1 MSKQIIDVG
10 IQGNDGTGDSIRTS
24 FQKVN
29 DNFTELYAAFGA
41 GGSLKFTSLG
51 DAPASYTPNQIIMAS
66 TTGAA
71 LTART
76 LRGGTNISINTTSNS
91 EVVISSPI
99 SGLVTDVYPSLQTS
113 MNANLFTIGRL
124 RDPSEAAVTQFNTA
138 FANTPVGNT
147 TVSYTTTIGQ
157 MPVTVSYA
165 DSHYL
170 KILNGKVVDPLKVRN
185 QPLLPEITD
194 IDSPLNTNSTSY
206 DLTLKSNYL
215 ATEAIQ
221 RKDAVYR
228 GGDTM
233 TGALTLSDHPSPL
246 NGQGIVNGA
255 GDLQAA
261 TKFYVDN
268 NSYTSANNLYVTTK
282 GDDLQINS
290 PAGSEGRGWAYSYK
304 TLGAAALRAE
314 TLINLA
320 QSEPGP
326 YRQRIVYTQG
336 PNQYDSV
343 TGTPVL
349 LNGNSGL
356 VGYTDAVSVLRAN
369 KEFIQ
374 KETIAYINK
383 KYVNTFTIDNA
394 TYTAIFNNLIE
405 AVSYDL
411 AIGSTWNP
419 TSQISALFNGTKTEV
434 IANQVSQLKA
444 GINYARDQILGYAYT
459 DTKLNTYTSQIIDAL
474 CYDMTAGG
482 NFQSIIAGLA
492 YNNVSTGLST
502 TETASL
508 FDPTTLTVTS
518 GVGNAA
524 FTTLTYAAQLVTP
537 YTVGSTIIVK
547 GMVPIGMNGIWTVS
561 SANATSV
568 SYACGVNATATVV
581 GTVCLNNVI
590 NNILSL
596 SAVSGPAGVAAGA
609 VTSLTANANV
619 VRQVLLTGAIPTLNM
634 PGTGTTSASK
644 LNAKTL
650 LLNNITFI
658 QAEIT
663 GYLQSNYPQISID
676 SSFAKTDVKY
686 IVWSLAYDLVYGGN
700 SQSIYTGLQY
710 WLNGVKQIST
720 PKVPAYANAIGYIN
734 NLAQAVVTNTAPAT
748 KYQQSINQYTNETLS
763 MTTTPSGGERAVI
776 LASILA
782 NVTSVKNIVLA
793 VTIPSPSVTYPT
805 LTGISSDLTTARTSI
820 LNNKTVAAEL
830 TYGNLQGKAVDFVNA
845 TYPSISDSGIITSIT
860 SLFKVATDILDVGF
874 LNGANVTYGVSLQGT
889 NTDHAIAAVKAN
901 LDFIADEAYAYS
913 IVNNP
918 SFVPH
923 GDTTQSQNV
932 LNFKKNIKLGIQAAL
947 YDCAYGG
954 NSGSLFWGKTFWNA
968 SGISLLTSPSE
979 KSITS
984 TAFTRAAAAAVS
996 CMSNSASTTTT
1007 YRSTGNTTPVV
1018 DTGTTDGQGGSSP
1031 NAGTRFTVS
1040 IEILKDILLN
1050 NTATVYVYP
1059 SLTSYTTAKQTA
1071 RNIVSTN
1078 KASIT
1083 QSTNSYLSTTFV
1095 GGFVYNEA
1103 TCLRDIGLILD
1114 GMIIDLETGDH
1125 ANSNPAT
1132 YQGVTAGK
1140 SYYRNSSSLKAI
1152 SSTQR
1157 TPTIDGISFAKNL
1170 GIQVL
1175 NKLKGIPTYQSII
1188 AQAYGSYSPSQDAIT
1203 DFSNDMDI
1211 VLNIMQYGLGVA
1223 PTPSFG
1229 SGTYSVTV
1237 TNGGNGFVD
1246 QGSPNNVH
1254 IIPGKVL
1261 LGNTSGALGTIVKYT
1276 SNSGGSNVDTIIY
1289 RLTKPGFFIGGET
1302 VDFAETVKDLNIT
1315 IMIESGIYYEDY
1327 PIRLAEGV
1335 TIKGDDF
1342 RRVLIRPKDR
1352 ISQSPW
1358 RGVFF
1363 YRDSIIDGLQ
1373 IGPINFAGVD
1383 HATELVTAINISATT
1398 GNISVT
1404 LANGQAPQSWIGL
1417 VLTTDTTEAG
1427 VGTSGTG
1434 RAVINSISGNVLY
1447 CTVVY
1452 PFSTSGTKPASG
1464 IGAWHLYDT
1473 LNYGRHYLTDSTQA
1487 ESASNLPKN
1496 NKEMDVF
1503 LVNDAVRLKLISLQG
1518 HGGFVMVLDPEGQI
1532 KTKSPYAQE
1541 CGSFSGSKN
1550 AKRFAGGQFID
1561 GFTGRLFGN
1570 VTAVADSGLTLTV
1583 VGETNSGLDIRPPQ
1597 VPCSF
1602 YVQGNRFQVNDV
1614 LSFNSTTKTVVITLD
1629 VSTPFNPAT
1638 AYNSTI
1644 FSNNLDAIL
1653 DAVRYDVALGS
1664 NYQSI
1669 RSGLTYLT
1677 PQNAVF
1683 GLSKALITQGLTKS
1697 GELLNALTGF
1707 PSSGLDTAGKT
1718 RVTAGFNTI
1727 TNIINNGI
1735 GAAPTITY
1743 PAVVS
1748 AITTQAMVY
1757 AKNILQ
1763 DASIKD
1769 FIKQEIT
1776 GYIADTFVVRNIS
1789 GYSAVKSQ
1797 RDIGYVIDALTYDLL
1812 YNNLNNNSNSQTYDI
1827 AKAYWNTITHV
1838 SYLNSVGSPN
1848 ERAVCLAAFGRL
1860 RIILPYIVQGNALP
1874 SKATGNSV
1882 LQKLAAAF
1890 SGVGTSAE
1898 GTRLQTLVDLLIDIV
1913 TNETT
1918 ATARNLPT
1926 ISSVS
1931 TTADLVTDWTNIGT
1945 AKTANKSATVGYI
1958 NSGASLKINLE
1969 MAGNRSMLA
1978 NDFTQINDLGY
1989 GIIATNGGLTEQVAT
2004 FSYYCWTGYWATN
2017 GGQVRSIAGSNS
2029 HGTYGLR
2036 STGYDLTEVPD
2047 SVSLVEDFVQTAVV
2061 YKSGIYSATMTPTTS
2076 VQALQVY
2083 ILGWQYK
2090 PFSNSELEIDHTASG
2105 GLVSRYL
2112 VTGAQHTSVTINGV
2126 NVLQLNLSTGGGS
2139 GTSGSGLLFPL
2150 YDGQLVTIRILQS
2163 VKFSGVANSN
2173 PTRPS
2178 TSLQYIDN
2186 LLDVYRILSYSV
2198 TESTGELLSSGVAI
2212 LQSDS
2217 SFAYYKLVTDTGYLT
2232 TLDLDSAITVTGA
2245 SGSAG
2250 TVTITFANQVNAPFT
2265 IGNIITVQGIVNGG
2279 AGATNLYNGKYT
2291 VTACSATQV
2300 QFDSTVTATYASA
2313 GKVGLKTQGS
2323 RFGDD
2328 KIAVISIG
2336 QANIIAQLNKG
2347 TYITGWYGRTY
2358 RVKAY
2363 VATVVD
2369 GSGNQISNSYIT
2381 IDPNPVYNNSNDG
2394 GSISALTW
2402 IRSTA
2407 GVGAR
2412 RVITYAIPFGTTPV
2426 VDGSYIVANN
2436 TTKSYNGTYQVT
2448 AVSNQT
2454 VVTVPTT
2461 TNITVGQVVSAN
2473 AAALAAGAQI
2483 PINCLVQ
2490 NVDEGGTQFTV
2501 SPAIWFPVG
2510 GTNTIVTTTI
2520 RNINRITITG
2530 GSGYTVAPT
2539 ITVSGGGNSGEQ
2551 AIITVGVEGGI
2562 ITTYTIVSP
2571 GSGYTSV
2578 PNIAITRGV
2587 GDTTG
2592 AGGALVAEL
2601 TAAVSGGGIPTSVVN
2616 TNTVNLLYPTDP
2628 GVTGTATN
2636 ASNNSTGD
2644 GTITV
2649 VSGTGLVVG
2658 QPITFGGTTAFG
2670 GLAFNTQYYIT
2681 FVTGTKIKVSTTLGG
2696 SDITFATDASGTM
2709 SYSATS
2715 FTFGSPVITATS
2727 SQTPTRTFSSGVGS
2741 AGTVAITIPTQGSAP
2756 VANSYYRITGNT
2768 NPLYN
2773 GSWKVADSGSTTTSI
2788 VLNYPADPGTWSSST
2803 ATTIT
2808 KEVTS
2813 ATSGQLGIAKGF
2825 PSDTGITLRLGYSAS
2840 ALGQITTKIS
2850 TTRATGHDFL
2860 DIGTGGYTTTN
2871 YPSLIYGPPAI
2882 AAKDNNQVVE
2892 ETVGRVFYVTTD
2904 QNGIFRVGKFFTVDQ
2919 GTGTVTFAA
2928 SIALSNLDG
2937 LGFKRGVTVSEF
2949 STDATMSQNA
2959 SDIVPVQ
2966 SAIRSYIDNRLGLT
2980 QTGSVVS
2987 TTSLIA
2993 PGFLALDGKLAMK
3006 APLNSANFRIINLGT
3021 PTSTYDATPRVYVD
3035 TQNFMNGQYDVS
3047 IAAPAAGDLIVY
3059 DTTTGNVTDTFADG
3073 KITLSDTSRI
3083 AVGNIITFSGTFI
3096 TGSGLTAGTYY
3107 VKEVGANYVVISVEI
3122 NGTAVVLATKTD
3134 PSPGAMTY
3142 ISARW
3147 RNTASPQDS
3156 RALTTGA
3163 LTSSASG
3170 TGTYATLV
3178 FATAQA
3184 TAPYSVGQQIIVSGV
3199 APLDY
3204 NGSYEVNAC
3213 TTTSVTYG
3221 SIANPCTA
3229 TGNLTQAGKIY
3240 GNQLSL
3246 KYNKL
3251 EATLTT
3257 SLHSNTIV
3265 NSMISSTARIVQS
3278 KLTMQSAVAS
3288 TNLASSTPDQTRLGL
3303 SEFNS
3308 DVFTATNG
3316 FVELKNSTNATTGI
3330 LYSKLQ
3336 FMTNNRIL
3344 GNFSGSS
3351 AVPGEV
3357 TAGTVV
3363 TAGDGIKNASFTS
3376 EGAMTTDTG
3385 SNGSSNTYKVTPI
3398 SVGNAV
3404 DSLVKSGND
3413 RSVDVGSLKI
3423 LNSTVLQQTTSISA
3437 GDSISIITP
3446 GVTGVAFLKAYGSDA
3461 SNTVT
3466 KTTGVFDTTGGTL
3479 RVSAMKGSDD
3489 FTTTVINMTGTY
3501 RVGALS
3507 TIDFA
3512 TNNAVT
3518 LTKSISTGDAL
3529 TEGTILGRWS
3539 LSGAS
3544 RLQAT
3549 YADLAEYYEG
3559 DQEYEA
3565 GTVLVFGGDA
3575 EVTTTDQMNDTRS
3588 AGVVSTDPAYVMN
3601 DGQAGIRVCLALA
3614 GRVPCRVVGRVK
3626 KGDMLTT
3633 SATPGHAV
3641 RVTTPTLGAIIG
3653 KALEDKDYG
3662 EAGVIQV
3669 AVGRV

>member
-290 PAGSEGRGWAYSYK
+290 PAGSEGRGWAYAYK

-419 TSQISALFNGTKTEV
+419 TAQISALFNGTKTEV
-434 IANQVSQLKA
+434 IANQISQLKA

-663 GYLQSNYPQISID
+663 GYLQSNYPQVAVD
-676 SSFAKTDVKY
+676 NTSSKRDVKY
-686 IVWSLAYDLVYGGN
+686 IVWSLAYDLTYGGN
-700 SQSIYTGLQY
+700 SQSIYSGLQY
-710 WLNGVKQIST
+710 WLNGVKQLKSSEVT
-720 PKVPAYANAIGYIN
+720 ACANAIGYIN
-734 NLAQAVVTNTAPAT
+734 NLAQAIVTNTAPAT
-748 KYQQSINQYTNETLS
+748 KYQQSVNQYTNETLS
-763 MTTTPSGGERAVI
+763 MTAGEATIVSTSI
-776 LASILA
+776 STNVASIK
-782 NVTSVKNIVLA
+782 SIVQA

-820 LNNKTVAAEL
+820 LNNKAVAADL

-874 LNGANVTYGVSLQGT
+874 LNGANVTYSGSLQGT

-923 GDTTQSQNV
+923 GDTTQSQNI

-947 YDCAYGG
+947 YDCAYSG

-1050 NTATVYVYP
+1050 NTATVYIYP

-1289 RLTKPGFFIGGET
+1289 RLTKPGFFVGGET

-1373 IGPINFAGVD
+1373 IGPINFAGTD
-1383 HATELVTAINISATT
+1383 HATELVTAISISATT

-1404 LANGQAPQSWIGL
+1404 LATGQAPQSWIGL

-1447 CTVVY
+1447 CSVVY

-1464 IGAWHLYDT
+1464 VGAWHLYDT

-1487 ESASNLPKN
+1487 ESDSNLPKN

-1570 VTAVADSGLTLTV
+1570 VTAVANSGLTLTV
-1583 VGETNSGLDIRPPQ
+1583 VGETNSGLDIRAPQ

-1614 LSFNSTTKTVVITLD
+1614 LSFNSATKTVVITLD

-1653 DAVRYDVALGS
+1653 DAVAYDVALGS
-1664 NYQSI
+1664 NYQSV
-1669 RSGLTYLT
+1669 RSGLTYRT
-1677 PQNAVF
+1677 PQYAVS
-1683 GLSKALITQGLTKS
+1683 GLSQALITQGITKS
-1697 GELLNALTGF
+1697 GTLLNALTGF
-1707 PSSGLDTAGKT
+1707 PLSGLDTAGKT

-1743 PAVVS
+1743 PTPNNLTATSPAVYGK
-1748 AITTQAMVY
+1748 T
-1757 AKNILQ
+1757 ILQ
-1763 DASIKD
+1763 DTLIKD

-1776 GYIADTFVVRNIS
+1776 GYIADTYTIRNIS

-1797 RDIGYVIDALTYDLL
+1797 RDIGYIIDALTYDLL
-1812 YNNLNNNSNSQTYDI
+1812 YGGNSQTYDI
-1827 AKAYWNTITHV
+1827 AKCFWNTITHV
-1838 SYLNSVGSPN
+1838 SYLKITGSPT
-1848 ERAVCLAAFGRL
+1848 EKAVCIAAFTRL
-1860 RIILPYIVQGNALP
+1860 NAILPNVVRGLAITGGLN
-1874 SKATGNSV
+1874 SGKATGNSV
-1882 LQKLAAAF
+1882 VQKTLANSQLTNVATA
-1890 SGVGTSAE
+1890 TE
-1898 GTRLQTLVDLLIDIV
+1898 GTRLEGLVDLLIDIV

-1918 ATARNLPT
+1918 ATARTSPT
-1926 ISSVS
+1926 ISSS
-1931 TTADLVTDWTNIGT
+1931 TTTSALVTDFDNIIT
-1945 AKTANKSATVGYI
+1945 AKTANKAATIVYI
-1958 NSGASLKINLE
+1958 NAGAGLKINLE

-1978 NDFTQINDLGY
+1978 NDYTQVNDLGY
-1989 GIIATNGGLTEQVAT
+1989 GIIATNGGLTEQVST
-2004 FSYYCWTGYWATN
+2004 FTYYCYTGYWATN

-2029 HGTYGLR
+2029 HGVYGLR

-2245 SGSAG
+2245 SGDGA
-2250 TVTITFANQVNAPFT
+2250 TVTITFANQVNAPFA
-2265 IGNIITVQGIVNGG
+2265 IGNVITVQSIVNGG

-2291 VTACSATQV
+2291 VTTCSATQV
-2300 QFDSTVTATYASA
+2300 QFNSTVTATYASA

-2381 IDPNPVYNNSNDG
+2381 IDPNSVYNNSNDG

-2412 RVITYAIPFGTTPV
+2412 RVVTYAIPFGTTPV
-2426 VDGSYIVANN
+2426 VDGSYSVANN
-2436 TTKSYNGTYQVT
+2436 ATASYNGTYQVI

-2571 GSGYTSV
+2571 GSGYTD
-2578 PNIAITRGV
+2578 PLTLTITVARGV

-2601 TAAVSGGGIPTSVVN
+2601 TSAVTGGGIPTSVVN

-2773 GSWKVADSGSTTTSI
+2773 GSWKVAASGSTTTSI

-2882 AAKDNNQVVE
+2882 AARDNNQVVE

-2966 SAIRSYIDNRLGLT
+2966 SAIRSYIDNRLGLS
-2980 QTGSVVS
+2980 QTGSVIS

-3006 APLNSANFRIINLGT
+3006 DKLNLANFRIINLGT
-3021 PTSTYDATPRVYVD
+3021 PTSTLDATPRVYVD
-3035 TQNFMNGQYDVS
+3035 TQNFMNGQYDVT

-3083 AVGNIITFSGTFI
+3083 AVGNIITFSGTFVS
-3096 TGSGLTAGTYY
+3096 GSGLLAGTYY
-3107 VKEVGANYVVISVEI
+3107 VKEVSTTYVVVSVEI
-3122 NGTAVVLATKTD
+3122 NGTAVVLTTRND
-3134 PSPGAMTY
+3134 PTPGAMTY

-3156 RALTTGA
+3156 RVVLTGA

-3184 TAPYSVGQQIIVSGV
+3184 TVPYSVGQQIIVSGV
-3199 APLDY
+3199 APLAY
-3204 NGSYEVNAC
+3204 NGSYEVTAC

-3240 GNQLSL
+3240 GNQLRL
-3246 KYNKL
+3246 KYNKS
-3251 EATLTT
+3251 EATLTA

-3265 NSMISSTARIVQS
+3265 NTMVSSTAGIVQS

-3336 FMTNNRIL
+3336 FMANNRIL

-3559 DQEYEA
+3559 DQEYEP

>member
-124 RDPSEAAVTQFNTA
+124 RDPSEAAVAQFNTA
-138 FANTPVGNT
+138 FANTPVGST

-290 PAGSEGRGWAYSYK
+290 PAGSEGRGWAYAYK

-326 YRQRIVYTQG
+326 YKQRIAYTQG
-336 PNQYDSV
+336 PNQIDSL

-349 LNGNSGL
+349 LNGNSAL
-356 VGYTDAVSVLRAN
+356 VGYTDAVAVLRAN

-405 AVSYDL
+405 AVSYDF

-524 FTTLTYAAQLVTP
+524 YTTLTYAAQLVTP

-609 VTSLTANANV
+609 VTLLTASANV
-619 VRQVLLTGAIPTLNM
+619 FRQVLLTGAIPTLSM

-676 SSFAKTDVKY
+676 SGFAKTDVKY
-686 IVWSLAYDLVYGGN
+686 IVLSLAYDLVYGGN

-763 MTTTPSGGERAVI
+763 MTTTPSGGERAVV

-820 LNNKTVAAEL
+820 LNNKAVAADL

-874 LNGANVTYGVSLQGT
+874 LNGANVTYSGSLQGT

-968 SGISLLTSPSE
+968 SGISLLTGTSE

-984 TAFTRAAAAAVS
+984 AAFTRAAAAAVS
-996 CMSNSASTTTT
+996 CMSNSTSTTTT
-1007 YRSTGNTTPVV
+1007 YRSIGNTTPVV
-1018 DTGTTDGQGGSSP
+1018 DTGTTDGQGGGSP
-1031 NAGTRFTVS
+1031 TAGTRFTTS
-1040 IEILKDILLN
+1040 IEVLKDILLN
-1050 NTATVYVYP
+1050 NTATVYSYP
-1059 SLTSYTTAKQTA
+1059 SLTSYTTAKQNA

-1103 TCLRDIGLILD
+1103 TCLRDIGLIID

-1175 NKLKGIPTYQSII
+1175 NKLKGIPTYQSVIT
-1188 AQAYGSYSPSQDAIT
+1188 QAYGSYSPSQDAIT

-1254 IIPGKVL
+1254 IIPGKIL
-1261 LGNTSGALGTIVKYT
+1261 LGNSSGALGTIVKYT
-1276 SNSGGSNVDTIIY
+1276 PNSGGSNVDTIIY
-1289 RLTKPGFFIGGET
+1289 RLTKPGFFVGGET

-1383 HATELVTAINISATT
+1383 HATELVTAISISAIT

-1464 IGAWHLYDT
+1464 VGAWHLYDT

-1570 VTAVADSGLTLTV
+1570 VTAIADSGLTLTV
-1583 VGETNSGLDIRPPQ
+1583 VGDTNSGLDIRPPQ

-1614 LSFNSTTKTVVITLD
+1614 LSFNSATATVVITLD

-1638 AYNSTI
+1638 AYNSSI
-1644 FSNNLDAIL
+1644 FNNNLDAIL

-1664 NYQSI
+1664 NYQST
-1669 RSGLTYLT
+1669 RAGLTYLT
-1677 PQNAVF
+1677 PQYAVS
-1683 GLSKALITQGLTKS
+1683 GLGQALVTQGLTKS
-1697 GELLNALTGF
+1697 GVLLNALTGG
-1707 PSSGLDTAGKT
+1707 SGLDATGKT
-1718 RVTAGFNTI
+1718 RVTTGFSTV
-1727 TNIINNGI
+1727 TNIINNGV
-1735 GAAPTITY
+1735 GSAPIITY
-1743 PAVVS
+1743 PTPGNLTSTSPAV
-1748 AITTQAMVY
+1748 Y
-1757 AKNILQ
+1757 GKNILQ
-1763 DASIKD
+1763 DALIKD

-1776 GYIADTFVVRNIS
+1776 GFIADTYTIRNIS

-1812 YNNLNNNSNSQTYDI
+1812 YGGNSQTYDI
-1827 AKAYWNTITHV
+1827 SQAYWNTITHV
-1838 SYLNSVGSPN
+1838 SYLKITGSPT
-1848 ERAVCLAAFGRL
+1848 EKAVCLAAFTRL
-1860 RIILPYIVQGNALP
+1860 KAILPNIVRGLAITGGVN
-1874 SKATGNSV
+1874 SGKASGNSV
-1882 LQKLAAAF
+1882 VQKLAAAF
-1890 SGVGTSAE
+1890 SNNVGTATE
-1898 GTRLQTLVDLLIDIV
+1898 GTRLQALVDLLIDIV

-1918 ATARNLPT
+1918 ATARTTPT
-1926 ISSVS
+1926 IDS
-1931 TTADLVTDWTNIGT
+1931 TTTTVALVTDFNNINT
-1945 AKTANKSATVGYI
+1945 AKTANKAATIAYI
-1958 NSGASLKINLE
+1958 NAGAGLKINIE

-2004 FSYYCWTGYWATN
+2004 FSYYCYTGYWATN

-2036 STGYDLTEVPD
+2036 STGYDLTEIPD
-2047 SVSLVEDFVQTAVV
+2047 ATTIVEDFMQTAII
-2061 YKSGIYSATMTPTTS
+2061 YKSGIYSSAMTPTTS
-2076 VQALQVY
+2076 IQALQVY
-2083 ILGWQYK
+2083 ILGYQYK
-2090 PFSNSELEIDHTASG
+2090 PFSNSELEIDHTAAG
-2105 GLVSRYL
+2105 GLISRYL

-2150 YDGQLVTIRILQS
+2150 YDGQVVTIRILQS
-2163 VKFSGVANSN
+2163 VKFSGVSN
-2173 PTRPS
+2173 VNPSRPS

-2198 TESTGELLSSGVAI
+2198 TESTGELLDTGVAI

-2245 SGSAG
+2245 SGDLT
-2250 TVTITFANQVNAPFT
+2250 TVTITFANQVNAPFA
-2265 IGNIITVQGIVNGG
+2265 IGNVITVQGIVNGG

-2291 VTACSATQV
+2291 VTGCSATQV
-2300 QFDSTVTATYASA
+2300 QFASTVNATYASG

-2369 GSGNQISNSYIT
+2369 GSGNQIANSYIS

-2394 GSISALTW
+2394 GSISAMTW

-2436 TTKSYNGTYQVT
+2436 ATASYNGTYQVT
-2448 AVSNQT
+2448 AVGNQSVIT
-2454 VVTVPTT
+2454 ITTT

-2473 AAALAAGAQI
+2473 AAAIAAGAVI
-2483 PINCLVQ
+2483 PTNCLVQ

-2510 GTNTIVTTTI
+2510 GTNAIVTTTI

-2539 ITVSGGGNSGEQ
+2539 ITVSGGGNTGAQ

-2571 GSGYTSV
+2571 GSGYTDQATIV
-2578 PNIAITRGV
+2578 ITIARGA

-2601 TAAVSGGGIPTSVVN
+2601 TAAVTGGGIPTSVVN

-2696 SDITFATDASGTM
+2696 SPVTFATDASGTM

-2715 FTFGSPVITATS
+2715 FTFGTPVTVSSYNSVSGTNPYLVTLNIPSTAVTLN
-2727 SQTPTRTFSSGVGS
+2727 
-2741 AGTVAITIPTQGSAP
+2741 A
-2756 VANSYYRITGNT
+2756 YYRITGNS

-2773 GSWKVADSGSTTTSI
+2773 GIWKCTTATGTVTAIQLSFPYNPST
-2788 VLNYPADPGTWSSST
+2788 YGTGT
-2803 ATTIT
+2803 TTIT
-2808 KEVTS
+2808 KEGTS

-2882 AAKDNNQVVE
+2882 AAKDSNQVVE

-3006 APLNSANFRIINLGT
+3006 APLNSANFRIINLGL
-3021 PTSTYDATPRVYVD
+3021 PTSTLDATPRVYVD

-3059 DTTTGNVTDTFADG
+3059 DTTTGNVTDTFVDG

-3083 AVGNIITFSGTFI
+3083 AVGNIIAFSGTFVS
-3096 TGSGLTAGTYY
+3096 GSGLTAGTYY

-3122 NGTAVVLATKTD
+3122 NGTAVVLTTRND

-3147 RNTASPQDS
+3147 RNSASPQGS
-3156 RALTTGA
+3156 RALNTGA
-3163 LTSSASG
+3163 LTTSASG
-3170 TGTYATLV
+3170 NGTYATLV

-3184 TAPYSVGQQIIVSGV
+3184 TAPYSVGQRIIVSGV
-3199 APLDY
+3199 VPLGY
-3204 NGSYEVNAC
+3204 NGAYNVYAC
-3213 TTTSVTYG
+3213 TTTSVTYA
-3221 SIANPCTA
+3221 SAT
-3229 TGNLTQAGKIY
+3229 TGNLTQAGTIY
-3240 GNQLSL
+3240 GNQLYL
-3246 KYNKL
+3246 RYNKL
-3251 EATLTT
+3251 EDTLTT
-3257 SLHSNTIV
+3257 SLHSDTIV
-3265 NSMISSTARIVQS
+3265 NSMISSTAGIVQS
-3278 KLTMQSAVAS
+3278 KLIMQSAVAS

-3330 LYSKLQ
+3330 VYSKLQ
-3336 FMTNNRIL
+3336 FMTDKRIL

-3423 LNSTVLQQTTSISA
+3423 LNATVLQQTTSISA
-3437 GDSISIITP
+3437 GDSISITTP
-3446 GVTGVAFLKAYGSDA
+3446 GGYSFLKAYGTVAGDA
-3461 SNTVT
+3461 VA

-3489 FTTTVINMTGTY
+3489 LTTTVINMTGTY

-3512 TNNAVT
+3512 TNSAVT

-3529 TEGTILGRWS
+3529 TDGTILGRWT
-3539 LSGAS
+3539 LTGAS

-3559 DQEYEA
+3559 DREYEP

-3601 DGQAGIRVCLALA
+3601 DGQTGIRVCVALA
-3614 GRVPCRVVGRVK
+3614 GRVPCKVVGRVK

-3633 SATPGHAV
+3633 SATAGYAV